1 MNSIEKID
9 VIFGVEDSSL
19 PISDVV
25 LLLEGF
31 QGMTKSLNL
40 SLNKSYSCGFDD
52 VSLEVIGFEHG
63 SLRIPFCIRKI
74 YSNWFIPISKEV
86 IAQLIFWLF
95 TAGSDTYTV
104 QTQTGP
110 VTIQRAEFDKNKA
123 LQDFVNKIA
132 STVVNS
138 DKITNMSLCYKDAN
152 HQEVTIQINKKQMT
166 GLIKEIDDSTSCYD
180 IPRVTVQ
187 IVSPTLEAKSVQW
200 KVRYEGKVR
209 PMKMND
215 IAFLTLI
222 DHRDISFRKGDVLI
236 CDIQL
241 LETIEL
247 DGSVKQKYIITKV
260 YDWPHYHR
268 LEETKEQDLFE

>member
-9 VIFGVEDSSL
+9 VILGVEDSSL
-19 PISDVV
+19 PVSDVV
-25 LLLEGF
+25 FLLEGF
-31 QGMTKSLNL
+31 QDMTKSLNF

-52 VSLEVIGFEHG
+52 ISLEVIGFEHG
-63 SLRIPFCIRKI
+63 SLRIPFCVKKF
-74 YSNWFIPISKEV
+74 YTNWFIPISKEV
-86 IAQLIFWLF
+86 IAQLLFWLF
-95 TAGSDTYTV
+95 TAGSDTLTV

-110 VTIQRAEFDKNKA
+110 VTIQRAEIDKNRA
-123 LQDFVNKIA
+123 LQDSVNRIA

-138 DKITNMSLCYKDAN
+138 DKITNLSLCYKDDN
-152 HQEVTIQINKKQMT
+152 HQEVTIQINKKQMND
-166 GLIKEIDDSTSCYD
+166 LIKEIDDSTTCYD
-180 IPRVTVQ
+180 IPKVILQ

-222 DHRDISFRKGDVLI
+222 DHRDISFRKGDVLL

-241 LETIEL
+241 LETIEI
-247 DGSVKQKYIITKV
+247 DGSVKQKYIITRV

-268 LEETKEQDLFE
+268 KEITKEQDLFE

>member
-9 VIFGVEDSSL
+9 VIFGVEDFSL

-31 QGMTKSLNL
+31 QGMTKSLNF

-104 QTQTGP
+104 QTQTG
-110 VTIQRAEFDKNKA
+110 
-123 LQDFVNKIA
+123 L
-132 STVVNS
+132 
-138 DKITNMSLCYKDAN
+138 
-152 HQEVTIQINKKQMT
+152 
-166 GLIKEIDDSTSCYD
+166 
-180 IPRVTVQ
+180 
-187 IVSPTLEAKSVQW
+187 
-200 KVRYEGKVR
+200 
-209 PMKMND
+209 
-215 IAFLTLI
+215 
-222 DHRDISFRKGDVLI
+222 
-236 CDIQL
+236 
-241 LETIEL
+241 
-247 DGSVKQKYIITKV
+247 
-260 YDWPHYHR
+260 
-268 LEETKEQDLFE
+268 